1 MINFIS
7 FNLVEATRFELAT
20 PCSLV
25 LETRFELAIFSTI
38 PFCHSNKT
46 SALPTALRL
55 EICGRVINQFI
66 VQVLLFSNFPRLKFV
81 PQKRMVR
88 VAGFEPARYFYRK
101 ILSLLRTACFATPA
115 YLIKSIKN
123 FLFPFNMIIITYN
136 HQIVKALIKLSFYFS
151 LKFLFRCVPK
161 TVKMVHS
168 LPFNFI
174 VGKVS
179 FGNILRTLSKQGR

>member
-1 MINFIS
+1 MWD
-7 FNLVEATRFELAT
+7 
-20 PCSLV
+20 
-25 LETRFELAIFSTI
+25 
-38 PFCHSNKT
+38 SNPRPHGPKPR
-46 SALPTALRL
+46 ALSTALIPV
-55 EICGRVINQFI
+55 ICGRVINQFV

-115 YLIKSIKN
+115 YLIKSLEN

-136 HQIVKALIKLSFYFS
+136 HQVVKALIKLSFYFF

-179 FGNILRTLSKQGR
+179 FGNILRTLSKQGC

>member
-1 MINFIS
+1 
-7 FNLVEATRFELAT
+7 
-20 PCSLV
+20 
-25 LETRFELAIFSTI
+25 
-38 PFCHSNKT
+38 
-46 SALPTALRL
+46 
-55 EICGRVINQFI
+55 
-66 VQVLLFSNFPRLKFV
+66 
-81 PQKRMVR
+81 MVR

-101 ILSLLRTACFATPA
+101 ILSLLRTAYFATPA
-115 YLIKSIKN
+115 YSIKFVEN
-123 FLFPFNMIIITYN
+123 SLFPFDMIIITYN

-179 FGNILRTLSKQGR
+179 FGNILGTLTRKLLHHISLRVILSSRNCRLTNCIFILPHKH

>member
-1 MINFIS
+1 M
-7 FNLVEATRFELAT
+7 
-20 PCSLV
+20 
-25 LETRFELAIFSTI
+25 
-38 PFCHSNKT
+38 
-46 SALPTALRL
+46 
-55 EICGRVINQFI
+55 CGRVINQFV

-115 YLIKSIKN
+115 YLIKSLEN

-136 HQIVKALIKLSFYFS
+136 HQVVKALIKLSFYFF

-168 LPFNFI
+168 LPFDFI
-174 VGKVS
+174 VGCKAS
-179 FGNILRTLSKQGR
+179 FGNILGTLTRKLLHHISLQVILSSCNYRLTNCIFILPHKHCFVNSLILKF